1 MAFDVY
7 KIRKDFPI
15 LQQEVNGKP
24 LIYLD
29 NAATTQK
36 PDQVIERIT
45 RFYKSENSNVHRGV
59 HALSQAATEAY
70 EQARRYTA
78 GFIHAESEKEVIFT
92 RGTTESINFISTVL
106 DKVVMKGDDL
116 LVSAMEHHSNL
127 VPWQQLCERKGAV
140 LKIIPVNKSGELNLD
155 ALGKM
160 LTPRTKI
167 LAVAHIS
174 NVLGTINP
182 IREIA
187 DLAHELGTFVV
198 VDGAQA
204 TAHTPIDVREM
215 DCDFYALSAHKAYGP
230 TGIGVLYAKSNWLQL
245 VEPYQYG
252 GEMVDQVSYEKATFN
267 ELPFRF
273 EAGTPNV
280 EGAVAMESA
289 LRYIDS
295 AGIGEIRKYEDQ
307 LLERATRKL
316 ENIEGVRIIGR
327 ARNKTAVLSFG
338 VEGLHP
344 YDLGTLLD
352 QMGIAV
358 RTGYHCAQPLIESF
372 GMTGTLRA
380 SFAMYNTFEEVDI
393 FISSL
398 QKAIQMLRA

>member
-1 MAFDVY
+1 MAFDVE
-7 KIRKDFPI
+7 KIRNDFPI
-15 LQQEVNGKP
+15 LRQEVNGMP

-36 PDQVIERIT
+36 PVQVIERIT
-45 RFYKSENSNVHRGV
+45 RYYETENSNVHRGV

-70 EQARRYTA
+70 EQARGYTA
-78 GFIHAESEKEVIFT
+78 RFINAESEKEVIFT
-92 RGTTESINFISTVL
+92 RGTTESLNFIAAVL
-106 DKVVMKGDDL
+106 EKVVMEGDDI

-127 VPWQQLCERKGAV
+127 VPWQQLCKRKGAV
-140 LKIIPVNKSGELNLD
+140 LKIIPMNKAGELNLE
-155 ALGKM
+155 ALGNM
-160 LTPRTKI
+160 LTPRTKV

-182 IREIA
+182 VREIA
-187 DLAHELGTFVV
+187 DMAHELGTFVV

-204 TAHTPIDVREM
+204 TAHTQIDVREL

-245 VEPYQYG
+245 LEPYQYG
-252 GEMVDQVSYEKATFN
+252 GEMVDQVTYERATFN

-280 EGAVAMESA
+280 EGAVAMETA

-295 AGIGEIRKYEDQ
+295 AGIGEIKKYEDQ
-307 LLERATRKL
+307 LLEHATRKV

-338 VEGLHP
+338 VEDLHP

-393 FISSL
+393 FVSSL
-398 QKAIQMLRA
+398 QKAIQMLRL

>member
-1 MAFDVY
+1 MAFDVE

-15 LQQEVNGKP
+15 LRQEVNGMP

-36 PDQVIERIT
+36 PVQVIERIT
-45 RFYKSENSNVHRGV
+45 RYYETENSNVHRGV

-70 EQARRYTA
+70 EQARGYTA
-78 GFIHAESEKEVIFT
+78 RFINAESEKEVIFT
-92 RGTTESINFISTVL
+92 RGTTESLNFIAAVL
-106 DKVVMKGDDL
+106 EKVVMEGDDI

-127 VPWQQLCERKGAV
+127 VPWQQLCKRKGAV
-140 LKIIPVNKSGELNLD
+140 LKIIPMNKAGELNLE
-155 ALGKM
+155 ALGNM
-160 LTPRTKI
+160 LTPRTKV

-182 IREIA
+182 VREIA
-187 DLAHELGTFVV
+187 DMAHELGTFVV

-204 TAHTPIDVREM
+204 TAHTQIDVREL

-245 VEPYQYG
+245 LEPYQYG
-252 GEMVDQVSYEKATFN
+252 GEMVDQVTYERATFN

-280 EGAVAMESA
+280 EGAVAMETA

-295 AGIGEIRKYEDQ
+295 AGIGEIKKYEDQ
-307 LLERATRKL
+307 LLEHATRKV

-338 VEGLHP
+338 VEDLHP

-393 FISSL
+393 FVSSL
-398 QKAIQMLRA
+398 QKAIQMLRL